1 MSTEAVES
9 APTALLGAP
18 SSPSTG
24 AGASGAPG
32 DAGPSGDGGAGP
44 ARPAAAQRS
53 GKVAWIV
60 IGLAML
66 VGAVLGIFVYFSAAA
81 GSVAINKDVHAMRDK
96 GLAMTSE
103 ECVANTL
110 SWFEHTCDAVGR
122 MCIDAVPRMVGECLA
137 AKDRSEACVANGNNE
152 KPSQWAYH
160 KCQALGVDK
169 NSKKPVKESCTAAWR
184 AFDSWCKSGQ
194 KGVAL

>member
-1 MSTEAVES
+1 MSTEAIDSMSS
-9 APTALLGAP
+9 ATTATASAVPP
-18 SSPSTG
+18 S
-24 AGASGAPG
+24 
-32 DAGPSGDGGAGP
+32 GPSGPSGAAGAAGTPGP
-44 ARPAAAQRS
+44 SGAATPPAQRS

-60 IGLAML
+60 IGLSML
-66 VGAVLGIFVYFSAAA
+66 VGAVLGIFVYFSAAE
-81 GSVAINKDVHAMRDK
+81 GSVAINHDLHQMRDK
-96 GLAMTSE
+96 GAALSAE
-103 ECVANTL
+103 ECVADTM

-122 MCIDAVPRMVGECLA
+122 MCLDAVPRMVGECLA
-137 AKDRSEACVANGNNE
+137 AKDRSDACVANGNNE

-169 NSKKPVKESCTAAWR
+169 TSKKPVKESCTAAWR